1 MICLNEVTPIRSG
14 VTTSRR
20 KIRTAKYDFESIN
33 EIGALLRK
41 EFTNTLKTELILMSS
56 KKKEKSANPSN
67 DLQKICKKY
76 AAGIYIACCISFTW
90 RELDYITVELYK
102 FLNQKKLC
110 E

>member
-1 MICLNEVTPIRSG
+1 MICLNEETPIRSG

-56 KKKEKSANPSN
+56 KKKR
-67 DLQKICKKY
+67 KICK
-76 AAGIYIACCISFTW
+76 S
-90 RELDYITVELYK
+90 
-102 FLNQKKLC
+102 
-110 E
+110 